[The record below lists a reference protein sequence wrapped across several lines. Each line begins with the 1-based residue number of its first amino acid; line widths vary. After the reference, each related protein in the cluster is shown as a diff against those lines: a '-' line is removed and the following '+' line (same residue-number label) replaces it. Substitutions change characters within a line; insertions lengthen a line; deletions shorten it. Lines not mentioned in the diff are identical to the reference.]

1 MEANKIKTIP
11 HILKISYYQSKDL
24 ASACGSA
31 INMIHDLEQTALNLK
46 ENMTD
51 VQYCHH

>member
-1 MEANKIKTIP
+1 MKNIP

-24 ASACGSA
+24 ASALGSA
-31 INMIHDLEQTALNLK
+31 VNMVNDLEELALNPK

-51 VQYCHH
+51 VQYCHD